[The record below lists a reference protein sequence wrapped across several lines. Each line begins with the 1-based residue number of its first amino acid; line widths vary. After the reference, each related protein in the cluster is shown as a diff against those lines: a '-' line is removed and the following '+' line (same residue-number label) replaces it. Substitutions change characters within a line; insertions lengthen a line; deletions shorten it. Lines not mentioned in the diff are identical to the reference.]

1 MRLHLLSAAE
11 LPTIVPLAQELNPG
25 IDKAV
30 VDARARE
37 MFTYAH
43 YLCFGCKI
51 DDRLI
56 GISSGWL
63 TTRLYSGKQLELD
76 NVVITHAERGRGR
89 GIAFLT
95 LIEAWAKDQGC
106 DSVELNTYVT
116 NSRSHKLYHTL
127 GYRILGFHFQKQ
139 I

>member
-1 MRLHLLSAAE
+1 MKLHLLSASD
-11 LPTIVPLAQELNPG
+11 LRTIVPLAQELNPG

-30 VDARARE
+30 VEARAHE
-37 MFTYAH
+37 MFSYDH

-51 DDRLI
+51 DERLI
-56 GISSGWL
+56 GISSAWL

-76 NVVITHAERGRGR
+76 NVIITNAERGRGK
-89 GIAFLT
+89 GVAFLT

-106 DSVELNTYVT
+106 ESVELNTYVT
-116 NSRSHKLYHTL
+116 NSRSHKLYHGL